1 MNADVTSTGSPPRMR
16 GKGSITERAFIYL
29 RITPAYAGK
38 SAPSPQVQLLPWDHP
53 RVCGEKLHQRFVVRI
68 RVGSPPRMRGKVERL
83 CQSDCRIGITPA
95 YAGKRN
101 AQRLGASGSRDHPR
115 ICGEKY
121 FFVEDCLLADRI
133 TPAYAGKRLW
143 CRGHGAPGQDYPRVC
158 GEKRSRFKR
167 RQDVKGSPPHMRGK
181 GKSLCDDLQ
190 RVGIT
195 PAYAGKRRLRSRP
208 GDGRKDHP
216 RVCGEKRIFRFKLTP
231 IVGSPPRMRGKGLS
245 AFRRSHR
252 KGITPAYA
260 GKRHSAMHPETFCR
274 DHPRVCGEKT
284 KKIP

>member
-1 MNADVTSTGSPPRMR
+1 M
-16 GKGSITERAFIYL
+16 
-29 RITPAYAGK
+29 
-38 SAPSPQVQLLPWDHP
+38 
-53 RVCGEKLHQRFVVRI
+53 
-68 RVGSPPRMRGKVERL
+68 
-83 CQSDCRIGITPA
+83 
-95 YAGKRN
+95 
-101 AQRLGASGSRDHPR
+101 
-115 ICGEKY
+115 
-121 FFVEDCLLADRI
+121 
-133 TPAYAGKRLW
+133 
-143 CRGHGAPGQDYPRVC
+143 
-158 GEKRSRFKR
+158 
-167 RQDVKGSPPHMRGK
+167 KGSPPHMRGK

-274 DHPRVCGEKT
+274 DHPRVCGEKVSGSSSRKSFT
-284 KKIP
+284 GSPPRMRGKGTDTLAGRDLHRITPAYAGKSCQERKGWKAAQDHPRVCGEKADIMSFAVNELGSPPRMRGKD

>member
-1 MNADVTSTGSPPRMR
+1 M
-16 GKGSITERAFIYL
+16 
-29 RITPAYAGK
+29 
-38 SAPSPQVQLLPWDHP
+38 
-53 RVCGEKLHQRFVVRI
+53 
-68 RVGSPPRMRGKVERL
+68 
-83 CQSDCRIGITPA
+83 
-95 YAGKRN
+95 
-101 AQRLGASGSRDHPR
+101 
-115 ICGEKY
+115 
-121 FFVEDCLLADRI
+121 
-133 TPAYAGKRLW
+133 
-143 CRGHGAPGQDYPRVC
+143 
-158 GEKRSRFKR
+158 
-167 RQDVKGSPPHMRGK
+167 KGSPPHMRGK

-274 DHPRVCGEKT
+274 DHPRVCGDKPHST
-284 KKIP
+284 DGRQARIGSPPRMRGKVTNYRLQKAMAGITPAYAGKRSIRIQGRFH

>member
-1 MNADVTSTGSPPRMR
+1 MRGKVKRQQATAPPGQDHPRVCGEKETAMNADVTSTGSPPRMR

-133 TPAYAGKRLW
+133 TPAYAGKSDGGRLSYLLVW
-143 CRGHGAPGQDYPRVC
+143 
-158 GEKRSRFKR
+158 
-167 RQDVKGSPPHMRGK
+167 
-181 GKSLCDDLQ
+181 
-190 RVGIT
+190 
-195 PAYAGKRRLRSRP
+195 
-208 GDGRKDHP
+208 DHP
-216 RVCGEKRIFRFKLTP
+216 RVCGEKFRAYAM
-231 IVGSPPRMRGKGLS
+231 IWQEWGSPPRMRGK
-245 AFRRSHR
+245 A
-252 KGITPAYA
+252 
-260 GKRHSAMHPETFCR
+260 
-274 DHPRVCGEKT
+274 
-284 KKIP
+284 KKMP

>member
-1 MNADVTSTGSPPRMR
+1 MRGKVKRQQATAPPGQDHPRVCGEKETAMNADVTSTGSPPRMR

-167 RQDVKGSPPHMRGK
+167 RQDVKGSPPRMRGK
-181 GKSLCDDLQ
+181 AMVAACLTCLY
-190 RVGIT
+190 GIT
-195 PAYAGKRRLRSRP
+195 PAYAGKSS
-208 GDGRKDHP
+208 
-216 RVCGEKRIFRFKLTP
+216 E
-231 IVGSPPRMRGKGLS
+231 RMR
-245 AFRRSHR
+245 
-252 KGITPAYA
+252 
-260 GKRHSAMHPETFCR
+260 
-274 DHPRVCGEKT
+274 
-284 KKIP
+284 

>member
-1 MNADVTSTGSPPRMR
+1 M
-16 GKGSITERAFIYL
+16 
-29 RITPAYAGK
+29 
-38 SAPSPQVQLLPWDHP
+38 
-53 RVCGEKLHQRFVVRI
+53 
-68 RVGSPPRMRGKVERL
+68 
-83 CQSDCRIGITPA
+83 
-95 YAGKRN
+95 
-101 AQRLGASGSRDHPR
+101 
-115 ICGEKY
+115 
-121 FFVEDCLLADRI
+121 
-133 TPAYAGKRLW
+133 
-143 CRGHGAPGQDYPRVC
+143 
-158 GEKRSRFKR
+158 
-167 RQDVKGSPPHMRGK
+167 KGSPPHMRGK

-274 DHPRVCGEKT
+274 DHPRVCGEKLFALELGGVYEGSPPRMRGKDYT
-284 KKIP
+284 MGFDELNIRITPAYAGKRRASSARLWTRWDHPRVCGEKHPAGLHRRQDAGSPPRMRGKD

>member
-1 MNADVTSTGSPPRMR
+1 M
-16 GKGSITERAFIYL
+16 
-29 RITPAYAGK
+29 
-38 SAPSPQVQLLPWDHP
+38 
-53 RVCGEKLHQRFVVRI
+53 
-68 RVGSPPRMRGKVERL
+68 
-83 CQSDCRIGITPA
+83 
-95 YAGKRN
+95 
-101 AQRLGASGSRDHPR
+101 
-115 ICGEKY
+115 
-121 FFVEDCLLADRI
+121 
-133 TPAYAGKRLW
+133 
-143 CRGHGAPGQDYPRVC
+143 
-158 GEKRSRFKR
+158 
-167 RQDVKGSPPHMRGK
+167 KGSPPHMRGK

-274 DHPRVCGEKT
+274 DHPRVCGEKLHSGRRYHKLSGSPPRMRGKVAVSSTLACAFGITPAYAGKSTKPPAIVGSSWDHPRVCGEKT